1 MRNDKEDTI
10 LRSDAIEAVYR
21 AYRRPSDDEVFIR
34 MREELER
41 VPETSVATVQAN
53 VEVDMD
59 ELVKRVTEEIRNSFI
74 LDPVGWIPCSER
86 LPEEEGN
93 YLVTFG
99 AFTETINGEKVIFG
113 DIDRSVS
120 EIGYG
125 CYERDIFWHPTAFGW
140 YDLATATPFD
150 KRAIKAWMP
159 LPKPWKGVDDDL

>member
-53 VEVDMD
+53 VEIDMD

-86 LPEEEGN
+86 LPRPYTEV
-93 YLVTFG
+93 LVCDECG
-99 AFTETINGEKVIFG
+99 WVSLGSYRPCDVTEKDSGWSTLTSIKL
-113 DIDRSVS
+113 
-120 EIGYG
+120 
-125 CYERDIFWHPTAFGW
+125 PT
-140 YDLATATPFD
+140 DEVL
-150 KRAIKAWMP
+150 AWMP
-159 LPKPWKGVDDDL
+159 LPKPWKGADDETAND